1 MKQEH
6 KNLLMNKK
14 KFKGY
19 NKNKNRNIKLI
30 KLIVKEIQKMIK
42 KQIKEHKINKII
54 KNKRNQ
60 TKLINFNI
68 GFKRSKQI
76 VTYKLNQII

>member
-1 MKQEH
+1 
-6 KNLLMNKK
+6 
-14 KFKGY
+14 
-19 NKNKNRNIKLI
+19 
-30 KLIVKEIQKMIK
+30 MIK
-42 KQIKEHKINKII
+42 KQIKEHKISKII

>member
-1 MKQEH
+1 
-6 KNLLMNKK
+6 MNKK

-42 KQIKEHKINKII
+42 K
-54 KNKRNQ
+54 
-60 TKLINFNI
+60 
-68 GFKRSKQI
+68 
-76 VTYKLNQII
+76 